1 MKINNKGFTLVEL
14 LAVLAIIAIIGMIAI
29 PNVISV
35 VDNNKKDLMLQD
47 AQKFVSLAK
56 AAIMKDRVFRDD
68 ITKTVTEPPYFLV
81 DLDTKGTI
89 QIDPDGGAYVRN
101 NSYVKY
107 YKEASTNPRS
117 GYCVYLEGSKR
128 SVKNSAS
135 GTECVWEEELTNRQK
150 VFDN

>member
-1 MKINNKGFTLVEL
+1 MKMNNKGFTLVEL

-56 AAIMKDRVFRDD
+56 AVVMKDRVFRDD
-68 ITKTVTEPPYFLV
+68 PTQLV
-81 DLDTKGTI
+81 SPKYYLQNLDDKETI
-89 QIDPDGGAYVRN
+89 KIDPDGTPYSRT
-101 NSYVKY
+101 NSYVIY
-107 YKEASTNPRS
+107 YKQTTTQNA
-117 GYCVYLEGSKR
+117 GYCVYLEGEKR
-128 SVKNSAS
+128 AVKNTAT
-135 GTECVWEEELTNRQK
+135 GTSCVMEEELTNRQK

>member
-56 AAIMKDRVFRDD
+56 AAVMKDRVFRDD
-68 ITKTVTEPPYFLV
+68 ENKAYTDPPYYLR
-81 DLDTKGTI
+81 DLDTKETI
-89 QIDPDGGAYVRN
+89 KVDPDGGEYVRG
-101 NSYVKY
+101 NSYVRY
-107 YKEASTNPRS
+107 YKERTGQRA
-117 GYCVYLEGSKR
+117 GYCVYLEGTKR
-128 SVKNSAS
+128 SVKANAT
-135 GTECVWEEELTNRQK
+135 GTDCVYEEELTNRK
-150 VFDN
+150 NVFDN